1 MVRILHVLGHVPIGG
16 VGTFLINSLKFV
28 DSKKVK
34 FDFVMFNSNYK
45 SNFQKEIISLGGNVE
60 VFNSYLRA
68 SNVITMIN
76 ELNHYLTKHDKYDIV
91 HLHAPNL
98 GAIVFPL
105 TVKHGI
111 KVRIL
116 HSHAIKY
123 SDTLIKSLRN
133 FVIELPN
140 KIFAT
145 HHIACSKEAGEFLF
159 GSKEFFI
166 ARNGIEVNKFKF
178 NPEMRNKVRNYY
190 KVQDKIIVGHIG
202 NFLPTK
208 NHEFLIDVFGSL
220 YSKNKEFVLYLVG
233 EGPLELKIRNK
244 VAENNLSNA
253 VKFLGHCDNINELL
267 QMFDVLVLPSKN
279 EGFGIVAVEAQI
291 SGLRSFV
298 SDKFSDDVKVTNYI
312 NFLKL
317 DSSSPEEWAKEINNS
332 ICYSR
337 SDQSDNVKKLGYD
350 ARITAHSL
358 EEFYLN
364 IHRK

>member
-1 MVRILHVLGHVPIGG
+1 MIRVLHVLGHVPIGG

-28 DSKKVK
+28 DPMKVK
-34 FDFVMFNSNYK
+34 FDFVMFNSKYK
-45 SNFQKEIISLGGNVE
+45 SNFEKEIISLGGNVE

-68 SNVITMIN
+68 DNVVKMVK
-76 ELNHYLTKHDKYDIV
+76 ELNHYLTKHEKYDIV

-98 GAIVFPL
+98 GFIVFPL
-105 TVKHGI
+105 TIKHGI

-116 HSHAIKY
+116 HSHAVKY

-133 FVIELPN
+133 FVIGLPN

-145 HHIACSKEAGEFLF
+145 NYMACSKEAGEFLF

-166 ARNGIEVNKFKF
+166 AKNGVEVDKYKF
-178 NPEMRNKVRNYY
+178 NPEMRTKLRDYY
-190 KVQDKIIVGHIG
+190 KVQNKIIVGHIG

-208 NHEFLIDVFGSL
+208 NHEFLIDVFSNL
-220 YSKNKEFVLYLVG
+220 YEKNNEFVLFLVG
-233 EGPLELKIRNK
+233 EGPLEVKIKNK
-244 VAENNLSNA
+244 IAENNLSNA
-253 VKFLGHCDNINELL
+253 VKFLGRCDNINDLL

-279 EGFGIVAVEAQI
+279 EGFGIVAIEAQI

-298 SDKFSDDVKVTNYI
+298 SDKFSDEVKVTHYI
-312 NFLKL
+312 EFVKL
-317 DSSSPEEWAKEINNS
+317 DSSPEKWASDVANNK
-332 ICYSR
+332 CYYR

-350 ARITAHSL
+350 ARNTAHLL

-364 IHRK
+364 ILKK